1 MVKNEKNAL
10 EKFFL
15 LSQFSKK
22 KKKTKQKERKTK
34 TFLYYYKIDTRFL
47 FEMCYFLTL

>member
-22 KKKTKQKERKTK
+22 KKTKQNERKTK
-34 TFLYYYKIDTRFL
+34 TFLYYYKIVWPTAHDIL
-47 FEMCYFLTL
+47 HNAC